1 MTEKNYNLDQI
12 TMYPLRFEPI
22 YEYRLWGGRRL
33 SNLLSAPL
41 PNVGSIGEAWVLS
54 DRNDYPSHVAD
65 GPLKGWTIG
74 QLLEQSSNQLLGDL
88 SKRFQ
93 RFPLLLKFLDAQEML
108 SVQVHPSDA
117 QSDLL
122 PAGETG
128 KTEAWIV
135 LEAEMGSRIY
145 AGLKSGT
152 TEDDLRAALKNDSVT
167 DQLAYFTPRPDEGI
181 FIPAGTI
188 HTLGGGVVVF
198 EVEQNSDMT
207 FRLYDWDRVDAKT
220 GNRRDLQAD
229 KALSCI
235 NFKQGEVSPVI
246 SEVEAVIPV
255 VRERLFNCEYF
266 RLWRLH
272 GESSFMV
279 GATGKPRVLVCIA
292 GAGQLEYKSAN
303 YAVRKGDVFLLPAV
317 VGVCTFQPHGMVT
330 LLEIA
335 IPE

>member
-1 MTEKNYNLDQI
+1 M
-12 TMYPLRFEPI
+12 
-22 YEYRLWGGRRL
+22 

-74 QLLEQSSNQLLGDL
+74 QLLEQSSNQLMGDL

-272 GESSFMV
+272 GESSFIV

-317 VGVCTFQPHGMVT
+317 VGVCTFQPRGMVT

>member
-1 MTEKNYNLDQI
+1 
-12 TMYPLRFEPI
+12 
-22 YEYRLWGGRRL
+22 
-33 SNLLSAPL
+33 
-41 PNVGSIGEAWVLS
+41 
-54 DRNDYPSHVAD
+54 
-65 GPLKGWTIG
+65 
-74 QLLEQSSNQLLGDL
+74 LLGDL

-152 TEDDLRAALKNDSVT
+152 TEDDLRAALKNDSVA
-167 DQLAYFTPRPDEGI
+167 DQLAYFTPRSDEGI

-272 GESSFMV
+272 GESSFIV

-317 VGVCTFQPHGMVT
+317 VGVCTFQPRGMVT